1 MKYWMNIWFV
11 ILAAVSSLSI
21 FLFPPS
27 LTVDTM
33 LPRDNRVHLV
43 GTLSQLLVL
52 PPIGIAPFLPALPCV
67 SSPPPHNNGR
77 GNPWVGFP
85 GGSVVKNPPA
95 NARHAGSVPGL
106 RRSPGK
112 GNDNPL
118 QYFCLGNPLDR
129 GACQATAHGVQK
141 ELDTTQQ
148 LSNTT
153 NS

>member
-27 LTVDTM
+27 LSVDTM

-67 SSPPPHNNGR
+67 SSPPLIITEEVIR
-77 GNPWVGFP
+77 GWAFLVAQW
-85 GGSVVKNPPA
+85 S
-95 NARHAGSVPGL
+95 RI
-106 RRSPGK
+106 
-112 GNDNPL
+112 PL
-118 QYFCLGNPLDR
+118 PMQDMQVQSLG
-129 GACQATAHGVQK
+129 
-141 ELDTTQQ
+141 
-148 LSNTT
+148 
-153 NS
+153 